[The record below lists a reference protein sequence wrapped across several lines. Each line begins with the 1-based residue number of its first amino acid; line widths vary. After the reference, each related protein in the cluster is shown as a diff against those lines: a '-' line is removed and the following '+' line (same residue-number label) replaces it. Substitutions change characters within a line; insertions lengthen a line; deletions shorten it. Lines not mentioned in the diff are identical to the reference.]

1 MEKNGMAYYM
11 KALLFLH
18 LGWAFLSTTSLR
30 DEKHAWG
37 RMKHWAHTGTA
48 TSIMQ
53 FKGLTTITSFHEG
66 WSYTLNHPMG
76 SQQEHQGTVD
86 IQPSRT
92 IHLSSSKLT
101 LPWQVKVRVTYEG
114 VTLFQVRLS
123 AENWNYIIYNI
134 FGRSITKTFWH
145 KHVFVKRLHWNYH
158 RNFQYEQLELEKQ
171 FAILKF
177 S

>member
-30 DEKHAWG
+30 DENHAWG

-48 TSIMQ
+48 TFIMQ

-66 WSYTLNHPMG
+66 WSYTLNHPMD

-101 LPWQVKVRVTYEG
+101 LPWGVKVRVTYEG
-114 VTLFQVRLS
+114 VTLFQVSRWDFLLKTETTLPTIFLEEVLPKPSDTNMFSLS
-123 AENWNYIIYNI
+123 VCTETTTGISNMSNLN
-134 FGRSITKTFWH
+134 
-145 KHVFVKRLHWNYH
+145 
-158 RNFQYEQLELEKQ
+158 
-171 FAILKF
+171 LKSNLLF
-177 S
+177 